1 MLCEGPV
8 LFLFTDAHVIEEGF
22 LELINN
28 LLTIGM
34 VPALFDEDEK
44 KNMSDKIKD
53 EAKKN
58 GVQETK
64 EDLWNYFVDKTRNN
78 LHIVLAM
85 SPAGNTLRIRCRNFP
100 GLISNTQIDWF
111 FAWPQEALVSVAD
124 FYLKDMELPQE
135 HRPEIINHIVHV
147 HLSVQ

>member
-124 FYLKDMELPQE
+124 FYLKDMGLPQE